1 MESLGEKMSMGI
13 PARIF
18 ATILKYSPASVQNR
32 LWKWWYQRISKAH
45 NKVDFR
51 FMNYGF
57 VDEEGPVLDLVDE
70 PYRLFIQ
77 LYHMNIRD
85 VDLNNK
91 QVLEVGSGRGGGA
104 SWIAKSK
111 SPSSLIGVDFS
122 KEAVTLCN
130 DWYEQENLNFIE
142 GNAQDLPFDADSFDI
157 VYNVESSHC
166 YGDINKFVS
175 EVFRVLRKDGYFCWT
190 DFRDEETMKKT
201 EEIFQNVGFSVASKK
216 EITDEVVDALD
227 MINDAKKE
235 RITELVPRTIRRS
248 FETFAGVQGTPVY
261 DSFKSGKLKY
271 YRYQMVKKN

>member
-57 VDEEGPVLDLVDE
+57 VDEDVPVLDLVDE

>member
-1 MESLGEKMSMGI
+1 MESLGDKMSMGI

-18 ATILKYSPASVQNR
+18 ATILKFSPASLQNR

-57 VDEEGPVLDLVDE
+57 IDNNSPVLEPEDE

-85 VDLNNK
+85 IDLENK

-111 SPSSLIGVDFS
+111 KPFSLIGVDFS
-122 KEAVTLCN
+122 QEAVSLCN
-130 DWYEQENLNFIE
+130 DWYSQENLNFIE
-142 GNAQDLPFDADSFDI
+142 GNAQDLPFEDNNFDI

-166 YGDINKFVS
+166 YGDMSKFVS
-175 EVFRVLRKDGYFCWT
+175 EAFRVLRKGGNFCWT
-190 DFRDEETMKKT
+190 DFRDEETMSKT
-201 EEIFQNVGFSVASKK
+201 EEIFLKSGFSVVSKK
-216 EITDEVVDALD
+216 EITDEVINALD

-271 YRYQMVKKN
+271 YRYQMTKN

>member
-57 VDEEGPVLDLVDE
+57 VDEDGPVLDLVDE

-130 DWYEQENLNFIE
+130 DWYEQENLNFIV
-142 GNAQDLPFDADSFDI
+142 GNAQDLPFDADSFDV